1 MKTMKK
7 LRRKLRD
14 RSGFTLAE
22 LLIVVLILLLV
33 STVVATGVPAAV
45 NSYQK
50 VVDSANAQLLLSTT
64 VTSLRRELSLAG
76 SIEVEGTQVKSYT
89 NSTRGLG
96 QTITDETGPVEARY
110 SLSSEENGIMRT
122 WMDSEGKAIVP
133 EALTRAGRNNETRM
147 VPKYDAL
154 TYEGGIITVSQ
165 LRIEKDGTALAGPI
179 DLKIQTLA
187 VKEKTEP

>member
-1 MKTMKK
+1 MKSMKK
-7 LRRKLRD
+7 LHRKLRD

-64 VTSLRRELSLAG
+64 VSSLRRELSLAG
-76 SIEVEGTQVKSYT
+76 SIEVEGATVKSYT
-89 NSTRGLG
+89 NSMRGLG
-96 QTITDETGPVEARY
+96 QTVKEEGPIEARY
-110 SLSSEENGIMRT
+110 TLSSDADGIKRS
-122 WMDSEGKAIVP
+122 WMDSEGRSIVP
-133 EALTRAGRNNETRM
+133 ESITRAGRGSELRM
-147 VPKYDAL
+147 VPKYESL
-154 TYEGGIITVSQ
+154 TYQDGFITVSQ
-165 LRIEKDGTALAGPI
+165 LRIEKDGKALAGPI

-187 VKEKTEP
+187 VKENTEP